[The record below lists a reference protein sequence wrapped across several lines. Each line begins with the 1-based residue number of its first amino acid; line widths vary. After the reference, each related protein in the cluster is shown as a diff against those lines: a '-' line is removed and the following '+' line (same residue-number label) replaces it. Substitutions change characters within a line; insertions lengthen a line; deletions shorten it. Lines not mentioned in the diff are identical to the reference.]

1 MRDHAKLKS
10 SSRDDG
16 LIVQR
21 SAARVVE
28 DAVSVPVVTGPTTIE
43 ALNRFRDEIAAEFE
57 RREIEIE
64 RRERSLAEQLASLDR
79 EQRAFRLA
87 EQAFQQKCHERE
99 SAQIARDAEFA
110 QRLARCEALVS
121 ELEEEQVALD
131 AERKSLDEQKASL
144 REATLAELAAERQ
157 SIDAEREALFA
168 EKKEFRRRA
177 EQHEKEIAAARDELR
192 KGWEVEREA
201 LRKQL
206 TAKLATELSSDR
218 REFEQQV
225 ALWQDRQRDEQALL
239 ESERAAAEQAISA
252 AKGDL
257 ERLGRE
263 QELEFARRRR
273 ELETEI
279 DHRVRAAEAAF
290 HRQQTEWEA
299 TRTATEAELRALRSE
314 LDEQRVEQDERLANA
329 RDQFERHCE
338 ERFAAIEQA
347 TTEQRRAI
355 AAEQAQGVS
364 QMAAEKERLGRE
376 SAALEEARE
385 AFNKE
390 QRERWERVTA
400 ELAKLR
406 QAQED
411 ELHAERLA
419 FEQEQAAARLALDE
433 ERAVMENRLQFQKD
447 HLDRTR
453 EELEEARRELERR
466 LQKGRTQA
474 VGLAEQFRL
483 RQAHLAR
490 FRRLLDDREAAIER
504 ERAMFVETRRQSD
517 DEQRHEAAR
526 RRDEE
531 ESRRRDAETE
541 RTALQHLQAE
551 LTSRSEQLTARQAR
565 LDTLR
570 TELEATHRENLEL
583 RVALDETW
591 IKLSQAAN
599 PDKAK
604 QQLASTRAL
613 VADHFRQKEADI
625 DRRRSLL
632 SDDTAHARRQ
642 LEHLDARRQELN
654 EWLSSALDTLHR
666 REDELKRWA
675 ATLDAR
681 ETRSQMLATKWR
693 EERSSAEAIIRDLLR
708 QVADNV
714 SSPRDDAAEIE
725 EGTIVESAAVA
736 GRLTDVTQTD
746 ASPPSRSVPSGPH
759 FNIGSR
765 PTVDVAAPKAG

>member
-1 MRDHAKLKS
+1 MRDSAKLKT

-16 LIVQR
+16 LIVR
-21 SAARVVE
+21 CPAA
-28 DAVSVPVVTGPTTIE
+28 PVASEAIALPPAAGPTTIE
-43 ALNRFRDEIAAEFE
+43 ALSRFRDEIAAEFE

-64 RRERSLAEQLASLDR
+64 RRERSLGEQLAALDR
-79 EQRAFRLA
+79 EQRSFRLA

-110 QRLARCEALVS
+110 QRLARCEALVT
-121 ELEEEQVALD
+121 ELEEEQAALD
-131 AERKSLDEQKASL
+131 ADRKSLDDQKASL
-144 REATLAELAAERQ
+144 REAALAELASERQ

-168 EKKEFRRRA
+168 EKKESRRRA
-177 EQHEKEIAAARDELR
+177 ALHEKEIAAARDELR

-206 TAKLATELSSDR
+206 TAKLATELSADR

-225 ALWQDRQRDEQALL
+225 CQWQDRQRDEQALL
-239 ESERAAAEQAISA
+239 ESERAAHEQVIVK

-263 QELEFARRRR
+263 QELEFTRRRR
-273 ELETEI
+273 ELEAEI
-279 DHRVRAAEAAF
+279 DKRVRSAETAF
-290 HRQQTEWEA
+290 QRQQAEWEA
-299 TRTATEAELRALRSE
+299 ARTATEAELRELRSE
-314 LDEQRVEQDERLANA
+314 LEEQRAEQEERLAEA
-329 RDQFERHCE
+329 RAQFERHRE
-338 ERFAAIEQA
+338 EQLAAIEQA
-347 TTEQRRAI
+347 AIEQRRAI
-355 AAEQAQGVS
+355 SAEQADAAAQL
-364 QMAAEKERLGRE
+364 AAEKERLGRE
-376 SAALEEARE
+376 SATLEEARE
-385 AFNKE
+385 AFNEE
-390 QRERWERVTA
+390 QRQRWERVTS

-406 QAQED
+406 RTQEE
-411 ELHAERLA
+411 ELHAARLA

-483 RQAHLAR
+483 RQAHLGR
-490 FRRLLDDREAAIER
+490 FRQLLDDREAAIER
-504 ERAMFVETRRQSD
+504 ERAMLAESRKQSD
-517 DEQRHEAAR
+517 DERLHEAAR

-531 ESRRRDAETE
+531 ESRRRDAEAE

-551 LTSRSEQLTARQAR
+551 VASRSEQLTARQTR

-604 QQLASTRAL
+604 QQLAATRAL
-613 VADHFRQKEADI
+613 VADHFRQKEAEL
-625 DRRRSLL
+625 DRRRTLQA
-632 SDDTAHARRQ
+632 DDVAHARKQ
-642 LEHLDARRQELN
+642 LEHLESRRQELN

-681 ETRSQMLATKWR
+681 ETRSQLLTSKWR
-693 EERSSAEAIIRDLLR
+693 EERSSAEAVIRDLLR
-708 QVADNV
+708 QLSDNV
-714 SSPRDDAAEIE
+714 TSPNDDSADVE
-725 EGTIVESAAVA
+725 EATVIDRAAVA
-736 GRLTDVTQTD
+736 GRITNATSNDD
-746 ASPPSRSVPSGPH
+746 PSSRSTPGGPH
-759 FNIGSR
+759 FNMASR
-765 PTVDVAAPKAG
+765 TTANTASSEAG

>member
-1 MRDHAKLKS
+1 MRDPAKLKTP
-10 SSRDDG
+10 SRDDG

-21 SAARVVE
+21 PGALVKQEGVSPPAA
-28 DAVSVPVVTGPTTIE
+28 TGPTTIE

-64 RRERSLAEQLASLDR
+64 RRERSLAEQLAALDR

-110 QRLARCEALVS
+110 QRLERCEALVT
-121 ELEEEQVALD
+121 ELEDEQASLD
-131 AERKSLDEQKASL
+131 ADRKNLDAQKASI
-144 REATLAELAAERQ
+144 REAALAELAAEHQR
-157 SIDAEREALFA
+157 IDAEREAFFA

-177 EQHEKEIAAARDELR
+177 EQHEKEIAGIRDELR

-206 TAKLATELSSDR
+206 TAKLASELSADR

-225 ALWQDRQRDEQALL
+225 GQWQDRQRDEQALL
-239 ESERAAAEQAISA
+239 ESERAAADQAIA
-252 AKGDL
+252 KAKGDL

-273 ELETEI
+273 ELEAEI
-279 DHRVRAAEAAF
+279 DNRVRAAEATL
-290 HRQQTEWEA
+290 HRQQADWEA
-299 TRTATEAELRALRSE
+299 ARTATEAELRSLRSD
-314 LDEQRVEQDERLANA
+314 LDEQRAEQEERLTEA
-329 RDQFERHCE
+329 RALFERHRDE
-338 ERFAAIEQA
+338 QLAAIDA
-347 TTEQRRAI
+347 AAIEQRRAI
-355 AAEQAQGVS
+355 AAEQAEAAS
-364 QMAAEKERLGRE
+364 QIAAEKERLGRE
-376 SAALEEARE
+376 AAALEKARD
-385 AFNKE
+385 AFNDE
-390 QRERWERVTA
+390 QRQRWERVTA

-406 QAQED
+406 QTQED
-411 ELHAERLA
+411 ELHVERLA

-447 HLDRTR
+447 HLNRTR

-483 RQAHLAR
+483 RQSHLAR
-490 FRRLLDDREAAIER
+490 FRQLLDDREAAIER
-504 ERAMFVETRRQSD
+504 ERVALAELRKSSD
-517 DEQRHEAAR
+517 DEKLREAAR

-531 ESRRRDAETE
+531 EARRREADAE

-551 LTSRSEQLTARQAR
+551 LASKAEQFTARQIR

-570 TELEATHRENLEL
+570 SELEATHRENLEL

-604 QQLASTRAL
+604 QQLAATRAL
-613 VADHFRQKEADI
+613 VADHFRQKEAEI

-632 SDDTAHARRQ
+632 ADDAAHARKHS
-642 LEHLDARRQELN
+642 EHLEARRHELN

-681 ETRSQMLATKWR
+681 ETRSQMLVAKWR
-693 EERSSAEAIIRDLLR
+693 EERGSAEAVIRDLLR
-708 QVADNV
+708 QISDTV
-714 SSPRDDAAEIE
+714 SSPSDESADIE
-725 EGTIVESAAVA
+725 EGTVIKSATVA
-736 GRLTDVTQTD
+736 GRLADVKKTD
-746 ASPPSRSVPSGPH
+746 AGPSSRSIPSGPH
-759 FNIGSR
+759 FTAAARS
-765 PTVDVAAPKAG
+765 VDTAPPKAG